1 MSYTVRGMCG
11 DSAKVEEAFASLEEA
26 RVLFEQLK
34 TSDRY
39 SSVELDDITDPDNP
53 DMVDIV
59 ELGGG
64 EEEEEEEEEEEKEEE
79 WMCKNCDPS
88 YKGRKDLFCIR
99 ADGGDCGMGLPHYQ
113 PPMEA
118 AIKERVVGG
127 YDDLRGII
135 EAQAAYIA
143 ELDTAIAAAKANL
156 AALRTLNITRC
167 VCGKQLRGMFRTS
180 GQGLCAK
187 CQPSTCTEEGCGA
200 KLFKSWRFVAKCRV
214 HGGREGV

>member
-1 MSYTVRGMCG
+1 MSYTVRGMRG
-11 DSAKVEEAFASLEEA
+11 DSAKVVEEFGSLEEA

-64 EEEEEEEEEEEKEEE
+64 EEEEEEKEEE

-113 PPMEA
+113 PPM
-118 AIKERVVGG
+118 GG
-127 YDDLRGII
+127 LRGII

-187 CQPSTCTEEGCGA
+187 CQPSTCTEEGCGVR
-200 KLFKSWRFVAKCRV
+200 LFKSWRFVAKCRV

>member
-1 MSYTVRGMCG
+1 MSYTVRGMRG
-11 DSAKVEEAFASLEEA
+11 DSAKVVEEFGSLEEA

-118 AIKERVVGG
+118 AIK
-127 YDDLRGII
+127 
-135 EAQAAYIA
+135 
-143 ELDTAIAAAKANL
+143 
-156 AALRTLNITRC
+156 
-167 VCGKQLRGMFRTS
+167 
-180 GQGLCAK
+180 

-200 KLFKSWRFVAKCRV
+200 NLKKAWRFVAKCRV

>member
-64 EEEEEEEEEEEKEEE
+64 EEEEDEKEEAEEDEEEEVEMK
-79 WMCKNCDPS
+79 
-88 YKGRKDLFCIR
+88 
-99 ADGGDCGMGLPHYQ
+99 
-113 PPMEA
+113 
-118 AIKERVVGG
+118 
-127 YDDLRGII
+127 LRGVI

-143 ELDTAIAAAKANL
+143 KLDIAIAIAAQAAYIAKLDIAIAAEKATL
-156 AALRTLNITRC
+156 ATLRGAQGKNC
-167 VCGKQLRGMFRTS
+167 SVCGKNLRGVFRTS
-180 GQGLCAK
+180 GQGLCAT
-187 CQPSTCTEEGCGA
+187 CQPVKCTEEGCETSL
-200 KLFKSWRFVAKCRV
+200 KKDWRFVGKCRA